1 MGISLFL
8 FFLLAVAR
16 PLQITSRRRTAA
28 RCEDGGQ
35 FMVRFA
41 AVTKLTVLLLVVF
54 ANSSALFGQPD
65 SIYRLP
71 TGTRIRLKLD
81 AEINSKISS
90 VNDTFIATVAK
101 PVMIRDTIV
110 LPVGTV
116 IEGRVST
123 VTHASGAGQDGYLD
137 IVFETLK
144 ISDETRRID
153 GAMLTQIRAESSRAF
168 SILSILGGLAAGAA
182 IGAAANTSSGAL
194 IGAAVGAGAGTGIA
208 FLRKGKDVRIRKGEE
223 FEIALKKEV
232 VLPVLDY

>member
-41 AVTKLTVLLLVVF
+41 AVTKLTVLLLLIF
-54 ANSSALFGQPD
+54 ANSNALFGQLD

-71 TGTRIRLKLD
+71 AGTRIRLKLD
-81 AEINSKISS
+81 AEINSKVSS

-101 PVMIRDTIV
+101 PVLIRETVV

-116 IEGRVST
+116 IEGRVSN
-123 VTHASGAGQDGYLD
+123 VTQAATGQGGTLD
-137 IVFETLK
+137 VVFETLK
-144 ISDETRRID
+144 ISNETRRID
-153 GAMLTQIRAESSRAF
+153 GTMITQIRAESSRAF
-168 SILSILGGLAAGAA
+168 NVLSILGGLAAGAA
-182 IGAAANTSSGAL
+182 IGSAANSSSGAL